1 MTTQLKSQTEL
12 HAALNR
18 QTANWVL
25 LGVKLHHYH
34 WYVSGSQF
42 FTLHEKFEEL
52 YNEAA
57 GYVDE
62 LAERLLAIGGQPAS
76 TMKQYLELSDLQEA
90 RGGEDA
96 KGMVMELV
104 RDFTTISKE
113 LQEAIAAAEELSDQP
128 TADLM
133 IGIRSSIEKHIWML
147 NAFIA

>member
-104 RDFTTISKE
+104 RDFTTVSKE
-113 LQEAIAAAEELSDQP
+113 LQAAIAAAEELSDQP

>member
-1 MTTQLKSQTEL
+1 MTTHLKSHTEL

-18 QTANWVL
+18 QTANWFL

-34 WYVSGSQF
+34 WYVTGSQF

-57 GYVDE
+57 GYADD

-76 TMKQYLELSDLQEA
+76 SMRQYLELSDLQEA

-96 KGMVMELV
+96 KTMVSELV
-104 RDFTTISKE
+104 KDFTAVAKE
-113 LQEAIAAAEELSDQP
+113 LQAAIASAEDLSDQP
-128 TADLM
+128 TADLL
-133 IGIRSSIEKHIWML
+133 IGIRSSIEKHTWML
-147 NAFIA
+147 NAFIG

>member
-104 RDFTTISKE
+104 RDFTTVSKE

>member
-113 LQEAIAAAEELSDQP
+113 LQEAISAAEELSDQP

>member
-18 QTANWVL
+18 QTANWFL

-42 FTLHEKFEEL
+42 FTPHEKFEEL

-57 GYVDE
+57 GYADD

-76 TMKQYLELSDLQEA
+76 SMKQYLELSDLQEA

-104 RDFTTISKE
+104 RDFTTVSKE
-113 LQEAIAAAEELSDQP
+113 LQAAIATAEELADQP
-128 TADLM
+128 TADLL
-133 IGIRSSIEKHIWML
+133 IGIRSSIEKHAWML